1 MVLDDNNSQLEIE
14 LACTKQ
20 MYIGHDEKRIENQR

>member
-1 MVLDDNNSQLEIE
+1 MVLDDNNSHLEIE

-20 MYIGHDEKRIENQR
+20 MYIGHDENGMENQR